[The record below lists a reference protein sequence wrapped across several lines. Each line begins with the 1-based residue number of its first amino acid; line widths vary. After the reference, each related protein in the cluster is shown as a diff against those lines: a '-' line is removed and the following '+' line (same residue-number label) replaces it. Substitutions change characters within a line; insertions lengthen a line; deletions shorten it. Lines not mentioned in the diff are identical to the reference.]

1 MNWGEYKALCD
12 RPDYWSA
19 WMANQCIQLLHGS
32 DLAGAQE
39 ASAVLHQDLC
49 QPALARPVGHKGNA
63 DTWMYRVSLSAAQCE
78 ILLEA
83 IGLAQAQGQRT
94 IGTQT
99 RGLGGFAEHC
109 QELQRLRRVAKSADL
124 NHV

>member
-1 MNWGEYKALCD
+1 MV
-12 RPDYWSA
+12 
-19 WMANQCIQLLHGS
+19 NQCVQLLHGS
-32 DLAGAQE
+32 DLVGAHE

-49 QPALARPVGHKGNA
+49 QPALVRPVGHKGNA
-63 DTWMYRVSLSAAQCE
+63 DTWMYQVSLSADHCE

-83 IGLAQAQGQRT
+83 IGLAQAQGRRT
-94 IGTQT
+94 TGTQT

-109 QELQRLRRVAKSADL
+109 QELQRLRLVDASADP

>member
-1 MNWGEYKALCD
+1 
-12 RPDYWSA
+12 
-19 WMANQCIQLLHGS
+19 MANQCIQLLHGS

-63 DTWMYRVSLSAAQCE
+63 DTWMYQVSLSAAQCE

-83 IGLAQAQGQRT
+83 IGLAQAQGHRT
-94 IGTQT
+94 VGTHS

-109 QELQRLRRVAKSADL
+109 QELQRLRRVAGSADS